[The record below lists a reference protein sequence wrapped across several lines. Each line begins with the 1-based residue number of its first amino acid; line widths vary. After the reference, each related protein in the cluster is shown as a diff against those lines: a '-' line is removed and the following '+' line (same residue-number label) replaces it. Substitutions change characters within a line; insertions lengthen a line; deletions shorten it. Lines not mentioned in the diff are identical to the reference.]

1 MAMLTRRTE
10 FMNQQYEPNWREYIV
25 TIFLLIINI
34 IVFILCSQTGDLVYN
49 IGSMDAQSI
58 FEYHEF
64 YRLLTAIFIHGD
76 IEHIVSNMIFLVG
89 LGQMVECAIGH
100 VRFTVLYLLSG
111 LGASIFSM
119 LYSAVSG
126 KYYSS
131 VGASGA
137 IFGLMGALFILVI
150 VHNGRYGQVSIR
162 RLLFGVFYMVYSG
175 VRTENVDNAAHI
187 GGLICGI
194 FVMAVINVI
203 ETHRGG
209 QRI

>member
-1 MAMLTRRTE
+1 
-10 FMNQQYEPNWREYIV
+10 
-25 TIFLLIINI
+25 
-34 IVFILCSQTGDLVYN
+34 
-49 IGSMDAQSI
+49 
-58 FEYHEF
+58 
-64 YRLLTAIFIHGD
+64 
-76 IEHIVSNMIFLVG
+76 
-89 LGQMVECAIGH
+89 
-100 VRFTVLYLLSG
+100 
-111 LGASIFSM
+111 M

>member
-1 MAMLTRRTE
+1 
-10 FMNQQYEPNWREYIV
+10 
-25 TIFLLIINI
+25 
-34 IVFILCSQTGDLVYN
+34 
-49 IGSMDAQSI
+49 MDAESV
-58 FEYHEF
+58 FVNHEF
-64 YRLLTAIFIHGD
+64 YRLITAIFLHGD

-100 VRFTVLYLLSG
+100 IRFTAIYMLSG

-119 LYSAVSG
+119 LYSEISG

-137 IFGLMGALFILVI
+137 IFGLIGALFILVI

-175 VRTENVDNAAHI
+175 IRSQNVDNAAHI

-194 FVMAVINVI
+194 FIMAVINVI